1 VETAS
6 PEAGTTDERVQD
18 QIELPTGEPPA
29 DSRRAILPPDLSRFL
44 VDFSIALHRI
54 ALYPRDHPSLVPAL
68 ETLARR
74 ADVLLQDRPRFAVGV
89 ARDRLVIE
97 GVVSEVRHPLLRGL
111 AEHLHRHHLAAISFL
126 RGVGRSELTD
136 VVAAL
141 AEDPD
146 RGQGSL
152 GRRSGE
158 QAPSWPHV
166 ALHALTIDGLEI
178 VDGNTE
184 PSVGASGRYTDL
196 WIGLARAALER
207 SAGDDPTTFAGEP
220 EAVAQAI
227 DEHQPVEAYDQVI
240 VGYLLEIAEDLRA
253 AGSADAV
260 ELRRRVSSM
269 VSTMHPETLRRLLE
283 MGGDALGRQQF
294 LQNATIGMAADA
306 VVHLVKSAAEASD
319 QTVSTGFVRLLTKLA
334 AHAENGSPEAR
345 PLAGSALRL
354 QVDRLMAGWS
364 LPNPNPSD
372 YTGAL
377 ERIARGRLP
386 LDRQDASAGSAPAEP
401 LRIVQMCLEL
411 DQETPAL
418 WRAVDRL
425 ASEGNL
431 VRLAGVLDQAGADEL
446 AQRVWAHV
454 TSPETVRG
462 LLACEP
468 PDLASLD
475 CLLPRL
481 HGEALLPLFD
491 LLSADGRPVRRAI
504 FDRLLRLGECCA
516 PELMD
521 RLDDD
526 RWYVLRNLLALL
538 AEMEQLPADFD
549 PSPWL
554 THPDARV
561 RREALRVAVR
571 VPAVRDAALSAG
583 LADSNPRVL
592 GIALAAACERCP
604 SAAVPQLVALVE
616 QDTLDDD
623 QRAVAVAALAR
634 ANRSPHVLNV
644 LLGVASRSGRIL
656 RRPTVAPK
664 SATVLAALAA
674 LAANWARD
682 PRAAAVISRAA
693 SSSDAT
699 IRQSVSA
706 VPR

>member
-6 PEAGTTDERVQD
+6 PEPGTTDRRDQD
-18 QIELPTGEPPA
+18 QIELAPGGPA
-29 DSRRAILPPDLSRFL
+29 DSHRAVLPPDLSRFL

-68 ETLARR
+68 GTLARR
-74 ADVLLQDRPRFAVGV
+74 AEVLLQDRPRFAVGV

-126 RGVGRSELTD
+126 RGLDSSELTD

-152 GRRSGE
+152 GRLSRA

-166 ALHALTIDGLEI
+166 ALHPITIDGLEI

-184 PSVGASGRYTDL
+184 PATGVSGRYTDL
-196 WIGLARAALER
+196 WIGLACAALER
-207 SAGDDPTTFAGEP
+207 SAGDDSTTFAGEP
-220 EAVAQAI
+220 EAVAHAI

-253 AGSADAV
+253 AGSAEAV
-260 ELRRRVSSM
+260 ELRRRVSSL
-269 VSTMHPETLRRLLE
+269 VSTMQPETLRRLLD

-306 VVHLVKSAAEASD
+306 VVHLVKSAAEAAD

-334 AHAENGSPEAR
+334 SHAENGSPAAR
-345 PLAGSALRL
+345 PLAGSALRM
-354 QVDRLMAGWS
+354 QVDHLVAGWS
-364 LPNPNPSD
+364 LPNPTPSD

-377 ERIARGRLP
+377 DRIARGRLP
-386 LDRQDASAGSAPAEP
+386 LDRQDASAGSTPIEP
-401 LRIVQMCLEL
+401 LRMVQMCLEL
-411 DQETPAL
+411 EIDTPAL

-425 ASEGNL
+425 ADEGHM
-431 VRLAGVLDQAGADEL
+431 VRLLEVLDRAGADEL

-454 TSPETVRG
+454 TSREMVSE
-462 LLACEP
+462 LLSRVP
-468 PDLASLD
+468 PDLAALD

-481 HGEALLPLFD
+481 DGEALSPLFD
-491 LLSADGRPVRRAI
+491 LVSSDSRPVRRAI
-504 FDRLLRLGECCA
+504 FDRLLRLGERCA
-516 PELMD
+516 PEIMA
-521 RLDDD
+521 RLSDD
-526 RWYVLRNLLALL
+526 RWYVVRNMLALL
-538 AEMEQLPADFD
+538 AEMEHLPATFD
-549 PSPWL
+549 PSPL
-554 THPDARV
+554 LAHADARV
-561 RREALRVAVR
+561 RREALRVALR
-571 VPAVRDAALSAG
+571 LPAVRDAALSAG
-583 LADSNPRVL
+583 LADSNHRVL
-592 GIALAAACERCP
+592 GIALTAARVRRP
-604 SAAVPQLVALVE
+604 PAAVPQLVDLVWQE
-616 QDTLDDD
+616 TLDDD
-623 QRAVAVAALAR
+623 LRAVAVEALAR

-644 LLGVASRSGRIL
+644 LLSVASRSGRFL
-656 RRPTVAPK
+656 RRPALAPK
-664 SATVLAALAA
+664 SATALAALAA

-693 SSSDAT
+693 SSSDAQV
-699 IRQSVSA
+699 RHSVSA
-706 VPR
+706 VPQ